1 MSKTNLTIAVPAKH
15 SVDTV
20 FVQSLLQAISLVSK
34 VFNVKLDFLPGK
46 SNIIHARSIMLS
58 RWYSN
63 SNDDDLFLFIDSD
76 HVFSGYDILKL
87 HSVTDADIKCGIY
100 CSAAGNANC
109 FPMNPKDFDF
119 DKRVLYA
126 GTGFMLINRPI
137 CTKIIDKI
145 VELDGTKCVNI
156 DPDNQYAIPFFKTR
170 IIKSELNPHQVEQ
183 DWLGEDYSFCWMA
196 RQVGGVIKAEAV
208 EGMGH
213 NVSKVVYFRDDP
225 KYIGE
230 QRRKMERQTQKNKAH
245 SKKWERESATKR
257 NIVYYCGRS
266 GLKFGP
272 NVSSMGGSEKATVN
286 LSRELVKLGHSVTV
300 FGNVEEGI
308 YDGVLY
314 MNYNKFNP
322 MDEFDV
328 IILWRG
334 FAFGEL
340 QNIKYANKIML
351 DFHDNSNLS
360 QYPDDFFDKV
370 DAIMLKSNYH
380 KKLFPKFNDK
390 NVVICKNGLED
401 IFRQE
406 NLKQFSNVKRERL
419 KFCYTSSYVRELD
432 LILTYIW
439 PGIHSRFPEAELH
452 LFYGMQ
458 LVEPSQKKRL
468 EKMIEESPNTYDN
481 GRIPIEELIKIKFKF
496 PFHLYVTKTNAEIDC
511 LSVRESAQCGCIPII
526 SNEAVFSERQGFHLS
541 GDMKSVDFYEN
552 AVDSIIKFVSNK
564 DKIKK
569 TAKKIRNKK
578 EMFWDDVAKVWENT
592 FNS

>member
-1 MSKTNLTIAVPAKH
+1 MSKINLTIAVPAKH
-15 SVDTV
+15 SVDTK
-20 FVQSLLQAISLVSK
+20 FVQCLLKAINVISK

-58 RWYSN
+58 NWYSN

-87 HSVTDADIKCGIY
+87 HSIKDADIKCGIY
-100 CSAAGNANC
+100 CSAAGNPNC

-119 DKRVLYA
+119 DKRILYA

-137 CTKIIDKI
+137 CTKIIDKVI
-145 VELDGTKCVNI
+145 ELDGTKYVNI
-156 DPDNQYAIPFFKTR
+156 DPDNQYSIPFFKTR
-170 IIKSELNPHQVEQ
+170 IIQSELNPHQVEK

-196 RQVGGVIKAEAV
+196 RQVGGVIKADAV
-208 EGMGH
+208 EEMGH
-213 NVSKVVYFRDDP
+213 NVSQVIYFRDNP
-225 KYIGE
+225 KYIAE
-230 QRRKMERQTQKNKAH
+230 QRRKIERQSQKNKLN
-245 SKKWERESATKR
+245 SKKWERESNTKR

-286 LSRELVKLGHSVTV
+286 LSRELVKLGHSVSV

-308 YDGVLY
+308 YDGVIY
-314 MNYNKFNP
+314 MDYRKFNP
-322 MDEFDV
+322 MDQFDV

-334 FAFGEL
+334 FAFHAL
-340 QNIKYANKIML
+340 HNIKYANKIML
-351 DFHDNSNLS
+351 DFHDNSQVS
-360 QYPDDFFDKV
+360 QYPDNFFDRV

-390 NVVICKNGLED
+390 NVVVCKNGLED
-401 IFRQE
+401 VFRQE
-406 NLKQFSNVKRERL
+406 NLKKYSHIKREKL

-439 PGIHSRFPEAELH
+439 PGINLRFPEAELH

-511 LSVRESAQCGCIPII
+511 LSIRESAQCGCIPII
-526 SNEAVFSERQGFHLS
+526 SNESVFSERQGFHVS
-541 GDMKSVDFYEN
+541 GDMKSLDFYEN
-552 AVDSIIKFVSNK
+552 AVDSIIKFVSSK

-578 EMFWDDVAKVWENT
+578 EMYWDDVAKVWENV